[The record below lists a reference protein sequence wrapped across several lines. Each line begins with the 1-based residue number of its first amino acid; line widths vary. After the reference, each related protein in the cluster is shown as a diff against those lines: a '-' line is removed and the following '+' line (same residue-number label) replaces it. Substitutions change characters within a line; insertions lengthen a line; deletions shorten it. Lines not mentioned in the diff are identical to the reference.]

1 MTQSKD
7 PIARRFRGYLPVVV
21 DLETGGFNSATD
33 ALLEFAAVLI
43 EMDEDGFIVPAEKV
57 FFNVEPFE
65 GANIEQSSLEFTGID
80 PDNPLRGAL
89 PEREVLLEAFR
100 IIRKKIRDTGCHR
113 AIMVAHNASF
123 DLGFLMQAAER
134 AEIKRN
140 PFHPFSSFDTATLCG
155 LAFGQTVLA
164 KACAAADI
172 PFDAGEAHSAI
183 YDCEKTADLFCH
195 IVNRW
200 RDLGGW
206 D

>member
-1 MTQSKD
+1 MSQTKS
-7 PIARRFRGYLPVVV
+7 PIAHRFRGYLPVVV

-33 ALLEFAAVLI
+33 ALLEFAAIVI
-43 EMDEDGFIVPAEKV
+43 EMDDDGFLMPGERI
-57 FFNVEPFE
+57 FYNVEPFE
-65 GANIEQSSLEFTGID
+65 GANIEQSSLDFTGID
-80 PDNPLRGAL
+80 PTNPLRGAL
-89 PEREVLLEAFR
+89 PEEEILPEAFR
-100 IIRKKIRDTGCHR
+100 AIRKEMRDTGCQR
-113 AIMVAHNASF
+113 AVMVAHNASF
-123 DLGFLMQAAER
+123 DLGFLMQAAAR
-134 AEIKRN
+134 CEIKRN

-172 PFDAGEAHSAI
+172 PFDANEAHSAI
-183 YDCEKTADLFCH
+183 YDCEKTADIFCN

>member
-1 MTQSKD
+1 
-7 PIARRFRGYLPVVV
+7 
-21 DLETGGFNSATD
+21 
-33 ALLEFAAVLI
+33 
-43 EMDEDGFIVPAEKV
+43 MDDDGFLVPGEKI
-57 FFNVEPFE
+57 FYNVEPFA
-65 GANIEQSSLEFTGID
+65 GANIEQASLEFTGID

-89 PEREVLLEAFR
+89 PEEEILPEAFR
-100 IIRKKIRDTGCHR
+100 MIRKEIRDTGCHR

-123 DLGFLMQAAER
+123 DLGFLMSAAAR
-134 AEIKRN
+134 CEIKRN
-140 PFHPFSSFDTATLCG
+140 PFHPFSSFDTATLSG

-172 PFDAGEAHSAI
+172 PFDANEAHSAI
-183 YDCEKTADLFCH
+183 YDCEKTADVFCH